1 MHNGKFTSIKSI
13 FSEIIRYPF
22 VEGIQPEDIALY
34 LTNLLSLIGSPFA
47 FDKKFKVIQIS
58 NYKGILPCD
67 LIRIDGT
74 RYRCQGTG
82 RYLPLL
88 YASDIYNSA
97 YHSDDCPDKSCV
109 SKHSYSV
116 NNNLIYTSFE
126 EGELQIAYQGIA
138 TDEEGFPMIPDSVQ
152 VRQALKYYILW
163 QYAEPAR
170 YRNEV
175 PKDVYEEI
183 RKDYAWYVGAASNSL
198 NMLTLDKAK
207 SLENGIIRLFQGM
220 DHHSDAWK
228 HFNKAEI
235 FKK

>member
-1 MHNGKFTSIKSI
+1 MHNGKYTSIRSI
-13 FSEIIRYPF
+13 FSEILRYPF

-47 FDKKFKVIQIS
+47 FDKKFEIVKIE
-58 NYKGILPCD
+58 NYKGLIPCD
-67 LIRIDGT
+67 LIRIEGS
-74 RYRCQGTG
+74 RYRLEHTG
-82 RYLPLL
+82 RFVPLL
-88 YASDIYNSA
+88 YASDIYASA
-97 YHSDDCPDKSCV
+97 LHCEDCPDKDCKSD
-109 SKHSYSV
+109 HSYSL
-116 NNNLIYTSFE
+116 NNGQIYTSFPK
-126 EGELQIAYQGIA
+126 GEVQIAYQGIV
-138 TDEEGFPMIPDSVQ
+138 TDEEGFPMIPDSVK

-170 YRNEV
+170 YRNEI

-183 RKDYAWYVGAASNSL
+183 RRDYAWYVGAASNEL

-220 DHHSDAWK
+220 DHHSSTWK
-228 HFNKAEI
+228 HFNKTEL